1 MPEEN
6 GNGKNGNRVGL
17 LERVKAGVKE
27 DVQSIKTDLP
37 AKAKDQVE
45 GLKDPTKTQVYTS
58 IFRHKH
64 DDTPRNRALGVL
76 STQIRNFCW
85 NLVSTPRPKSAG

>member
-1 MPEEN
+1 MAEEN
-6 GNGKNGNRVGL
+6 QNGKNGNRVSL
-17 LERVKAGVKE
+17 LQKVKAGMKE
-27 DVQSIKTDLP
+27 DVQSLKTDLP
-37 AKAKDQVE
+37 AKAKDQIE

-76 STQIRNFCW
+76 SNVFLHLHCRANIGF
-85 NLVSTPRPKSAG
+85 VGKA